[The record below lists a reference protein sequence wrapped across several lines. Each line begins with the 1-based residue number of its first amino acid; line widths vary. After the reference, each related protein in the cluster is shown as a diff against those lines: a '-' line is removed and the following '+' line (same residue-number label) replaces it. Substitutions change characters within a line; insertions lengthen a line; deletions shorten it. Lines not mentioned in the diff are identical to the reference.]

1 MQFYFVLATNVM
13 NLQEQQ
19 GNSWNPE
26 EFSHEKTCKLFALRA
41 LQKGSFGVQFVG

>member
-19 GNSWNPE
+19 GNSWDSE
-26 EFSHEKTCKLFALRA
+26 EFSHEKKRVKLFALRA
-41 LQKGSFGVQFVG
+41 LQKGSFWGEI